1 MSNLNMFCLCIHD
14 GLYSKIKSLNYIPV
28 GLGKEIYNKDWLRDN
43 TFNNISKKN
52 SYYGEY
58 TFHYWFWKNRLMKI
72 DNNVWTGFCAYRRF
86 WLKKDVEPLKI
97 IDLNNDVLKEV
108 PNDWEKFDTIL
119 GTKIDLTNLKFMK
132 LIKYGKTSL
141 LRNPKAL
148 IKSGRSIRFQF
159 DMFHGNGVLDKA
171 IDLLEEKDRKDFK
184 IFVNENNSY
193 NQGNMFICRSKEIM
207 NDYYITIFD
216 WLNKCENLFG
226 FDKKSYG
233 TTRIYAFLA
242 ERFLPYW
249 FNKYTKT
256 KEWPIA
262 FYDTT
267 K

>member
-14 GLYSKIKSLNYIPV
+14 EIYQKIKSLNYIPV
-28 GLGKEIYNKDWLRDN
+28 GLGNEIHNKGWLRDN
-43 TFNNISKKN
+43 TLNNISKKN

-58 TFHYWFWKNRLMKI
+58 TFHYWFWKNQLMKI
-72 DNNVWTGFCAYRRF
+72 DTNTWTGFCAYRRF
-86 WLKKDVEPLKI
+86 WLRKDLEPLKI
-97 IDLNNDVLKEV
+97 NDLNNDILKEI
-108 PNDWEKFDTIL
+108 PDEWEKFDAVI
-119 GTKIDLTNLKFMK
+119 GTKIGLTNLKFMK
-132 LIKYGKTSL
+132 LIKYGKISL
-141 LRNPKAL
+141 LRNPKAI

-184 IFVNENNSY
+184 KFVNENNSY
-193 NQGNMFICRSKEIM
+193 NQGNMFICKSKEIM
-207 NDYYITIFD
+207 DKYYTTIFD
-216 WLNKCENLFG
+216 WLNKCENIFG

-249 FNKYTKT
+249 FDKYTKS

>member
-1 MSNLNMFCLCIHD
+1 MLESPH
-14 GLYSKIKSLNYIPV
+14 
-28 GLGKEIYNKDWLRDN
+28 
-43 TFNNISKKN
+43 
-52 SYYGEY
+52 
-58 TFHYWFWKNRLMKI
+58 
-72 DNNVWTGFCAYRRF
+72 
-86 WLKKDVEPLKI
+86 
-97 IDLNNDVLKEV
+97 
-108 PNDWEKFDTIL
+108 
-119 GTKIDLTNLKFMK
+119 
-132 LIKYGKTSL
+132 TSA
-141 LRNPKAL
+141 AL
-148 IKSGRSIRFQF
+148 IRSRQPSLSKFIGSPF
-159 DMFHGNGVLDKA
+159 A

>member
-1 MSNLNMFCLCIHD
+1 
-14 GLYSKIKSLNYIPV
+14 
-28 GLGKEIYNKDWLRDN
+28 
-43 TFNNISKKN
+43 
-52 SYYGEY
+52 
-58 TFHYWFWKNRLMKI
+58 
-72 DNNVWTGFCAYRRF
+72 
-86 WLKKDVEPLKI
+86 
-97 IDLNNDVLKEV
+97 
-108 PNDWEKFDTIL
+108 
-119 GTKIDLTNLKFMK
+119 MK

-141 LRNPKAL
+141 LRTKSIN
-148 IKSGRSIRFQF
+148 KSGRSIRFQF

-216 WLNKCENLFG
+216 WLNKCEKLFG
-226 FDKKSYG
+226 FDKKSYA